1 MSGELRVTVS
11 PEIAKARAA
20 KVYHTAVTTTAAHV
34 VHEACDAFERFGD
47 MASMH
52 EGWGVLAEEFDELTE
67 AIRQKQSDPTRAGN
81 IRHEAL
87 QVAAVALRIAESA
100 GRVTR

>member
-1 MSGELRVTVS
+1 M
-11 PEIAKARAA
+11 
-20 KVYHTAVTTTAAHV
+20 
-34 VHEACDAFERFGD
+34 HEACDAFERFGD

-67 AIRQKQSDPTRAGN
+67 AIRHKQSDPTRAGN